1 MAKAKKNIPPVP
13 NKAKSVVKEAKGSR
27 ELLYGKEFFI
37 WMTAGFLLIVLGFIL
52 MAGGNQAPNEWNAD
66 EIYSFRR
73 TVLAP
78 FVMIVGLVVEVYAI
92 FKK

>member
-1 MAKAKKNIPPVP
+1 MAKAKQKSPKLPP
-13 NKAKSVVKEAKGSR
+13 KAKSVVKEVKAPR
-27 ELLYGKEFFI
+27 EMLYGKEFYI
-37 WMTAGFLLIVLGFIL
+37 WMGAGFLLIVLGFIL
-52 MAGGNQAPNEWNAD
+52 MAGGHQEPTEWNAD

-78 FVMIVGLVVEVYAI
+78 FIMIVGLVVEVYAI